1 MVLTYCCRIGN
12 PEESGVH
19 SGMPAKGDMK
29 IHKKIQRKAV
39 NVFVWATVTIFKF
52 KLNIIPLCL

>member
-12 PEESGVH
+12 PEESVVQ

-29 IHKKIQRKAV
+29 IHKKAQRSAV
-39 NVFVWATVTIFKF
+39 NVFVWTTVTIFKF